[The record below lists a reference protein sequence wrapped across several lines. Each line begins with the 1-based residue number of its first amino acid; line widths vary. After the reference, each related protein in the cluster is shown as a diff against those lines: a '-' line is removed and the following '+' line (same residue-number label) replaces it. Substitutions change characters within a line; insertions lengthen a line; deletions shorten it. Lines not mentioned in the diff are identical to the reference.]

1 MRALL
6 SKYSS
11 TRGNLDFLRAIHVAG
26 SKGKGSV
33 CAFVESMLRR
43 SCGGLKTGMFTS
55 PHLVHPRER
64 IRIDGRPVGEEVFA
78 RHVLALN
85 DRLQADRQVVSFFRF
100 LWMVALEVF
109 LEAEVD
115 VGIIEVGMGGRFDA
129 TNVID
134 KPVVCG
140 ITSLAMEHVALL
152 GPTIKEIAWNKAGI
166 LKPNCPAFTVT
177 QADSDAMK
185 VLEAEAG
192 KVGTELK
199 VVQPENFNLKSI
211 KLGIEGEHQR
221 LNASLACAMAQ
232 AWLKE
237 TELASSLSSA
247 VDYITALQSVHWP
260 GRHQRHR
267 LSADTELFLDGSHT
281 MESVTYTSEWFA
293 SVVNEAPKHLLFHC
307 SADRDYRALLAPLL
321 DSQFT
326 SVTFAIPKGALAL
339 GKDPAELI
347 AHHQAMAD
355 FWKQKTGQAANVSA
369 QVDKSLF
376 ESLSGN
382 ILICGSLYLVG
393 AVMELFNIET

>member
-33 CAFVESMLRR
+33 CAFVESLLRR

-78 RHVLALN
+78 RHVLTLN

-177 QADSDAMK
+177 QADHDAMK
-185 VLEAEAG
+185 VLEAEAC
-192 KVGTELK
+192 KVGTELRL
-199 VVQPENFNLKSI
+199 VQPETFNLKSV

-221 LNASLACAMAQ
+221 LNASLACTLAQ

-237 TELASSLSSA
+237 TGLASSLSSA

-267 LSADTELFLDGSHT
+267 LSSDTELFLDGSHT
-281 MESVTYTSEWFA
+281 VESVSYAAEWFA

-339 GKDPAELI
+339 GKDPAELM

-355 FWKQKTGQAANVSA
+355 YWKQNTGQTANIST